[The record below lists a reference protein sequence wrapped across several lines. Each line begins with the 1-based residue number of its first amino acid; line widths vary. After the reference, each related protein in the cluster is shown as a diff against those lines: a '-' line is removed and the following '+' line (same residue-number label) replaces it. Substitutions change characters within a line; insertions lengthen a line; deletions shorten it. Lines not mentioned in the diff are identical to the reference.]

1 MTRVLITHAPST
13 GANKPDGSPSDMS
26 ILSMVRDVQGA
37 LLERG
42 HLVETAN
49 VTRDLASLSRA
60 LRRHRTQVI
69 FNLCERIN
77 NDARLEKNAISIYEV
92 LGRRYTGNAD
102 MALALCLRKGLASQL
117 MRSARIATPD
127 FRVVAAEENVEDL
140 HFDLPAIIKPVHE
153 DGSAGITMR
162 SVVKSLK
169 ALRHRV
175 QYIHRRFKQDAL
187 VEKFISGR
195 ELQVSL
201 LGNRDPHILAVAQL
215 SYRGLPRKLP
225 KICSYS
231 AKWDPKSKYYAH
243 TNPVIPAL
251 ISAKLQT
258 RIEKIALEVHRLFD
272 LRGYARIDFRVRR
285 GKPYV
290 IDVNPNPDISTDAG
304 FARAAAHAG
313 YSYPDLINR
322 IVELAQ
328 EQ

>member
-13 GANKPDGSPSDMS
+13 GANKPDGSPSEMS
-26 ILSMVRDVQGA
+26 ILSMVRDVSGA
-37 LLERG
+37 LVERG
-42 HLVETAN
+42 HVVETAN
-49 VTRDLASLSRA
+49 VTRDLAALSRA

-77 NDARLEKNAISIYEV
+77 NDARLERAAIALYEI
-92 LGRRYTGNAD
+92 LGRRYTGNSD
-102 MALALCLRKGLASQL
+102 LALSLCLRKGLCKQF

-127 FRVVAAEENVEDL
+127 FLVAAQGNVDEL
-140 HFDLPAIIKPVHE
+140 HFPLPAIVKPVNE

-169 ALRHRV
+169 ALRNRV
-175 QYIHRRFKQDAL
+175 QYIHRRFRQGAL
-187 VEKFISGR
+187 VEEFVSGQ

-201 LGNRDPHILAVAQL
+201 LGNRDPLILAVAQL

-225 KICSYS
+225 KLCTYS
-231 AKWDPKSKYYAH
+231 AKWIPGSKYFAH
-243 TNPVIPAL
+243 TNPVIPAP

-258 RIEKIALEVHRLFD
+258 RIEKIALEVHQLFD

>member
-13 GANKPDGSPSDMS
+13 GANKPDGSPSEMS
-26 ILSMVRDVQGA
+26 ILSMVRDVHGA
-37 LLERG
+37 LIERG
-42 HLVETAN
+42 HVVETAN
-49 VTRDLASLSRA
+49 VTRDLTALSRA

-77 NDARLEKNAISIYEV
+77 NDARLERAAIAVYEI
-92 LGRRYTGNAD
+92 LGRRYTGNSD
-102 MALALCLRKGLASQL
+102 LALSICLRKGLCKQF

-127 FRVVAAEENVEDL
+127 FVVAAVGNVDEL
-140 HFDLPAIIKPVHE
+140 HFPLPAIVKPVHE

-169 ALRHRV
+169 ALRNRV
-175 QYIHRRFKQDAL
+175 NYIHRRFKQGAL
-187 VEKFISGR
+187 VEQFVRGQ

-225 KICSYS
+225 QLCTYS

-243 TNPVIPAL
+243 TNPVIPAP

-258 RIEKIALEVHRLFD
+258 RIEKIALEVHQLFD